1 MEKSEFS
8 QEMSEEL
15 SVFLSELKDVM
26 SSAGNIAKMI
36 SDKAAIEW
44 MDLEDEFL
52 SFQDEVKNNQS
63 IFLAGSI
70 IGAIVALHFYC

>member
-1 MEKSEFS
+1 
-8 QEMSEEL
+8 
-15 SVFLSELKDVM
+15 M
-26 SSAGNIAKMI
+26 SSAVNIAKMI
-36 SDKAAIEW
+36 SDQAAIEW